1 MAIYTNRDQQRV
13 VTVQELGRGGE
24 GIVYTI
30 AGRTDVVAKIYHP
43 DQRTRQ
49 KQAKLTAMLS
59 KPPHDSGAKLTPP
72 HCALAWPMDLLF
84 AQGQFAGF
92 LMPNIERSPTVF
104 ALFNPKLRQQR
115 FPTANR
121 YFLHRAA
128 QNLAAAVSALHTVGY
143 VLGDVNQKNILVKPN
158 ALVTLVDTDSFQVCD
173 SNGMVQRCGVGV
185 PEYTP
190 PELQNKVLNSIDR
203 QPYHDAF
210 GLSVL
215 IFQLLMEGYHPFTGR
230 PMVPMLREVDQLSLH
245 CIAQGI
251 FPYWQ
256 NKQVEPPPTA
266 PNFLWLHPNVQHLF
280 VQAFVHGYQTPTARP
295 SALLWART
303 LQQAESALVQCRRD
317 PHHWYSNHLAHCP
330 YCTVRRYGLTPAQRH
345 PNQSRAA
352 PFAIQQQPRATST
365 STPPWGVVF
374 KQLGGLL
381 YLLLFLAFLVTVQ
394 PLLLLVIAVI
404 VGIGWTIT
412 RKAFWR
418 GLATLWRGSVSG
430 ARWLA
435 PYVLAGGRRLL
446 AWWRARSARFKVIT
460 VATAM
465 LFVLSLMQG
474 DDQIPQLAGWQPP
487 SPILTQ
493 VSPLAS
499 PAATSTGAGR

>member
-1 MAIYTNRDQQRV
+1 MAIYTNRDQQSI
-13 VTVQELGRGGE
+13 VTTQELGRGGE
-24 GIVYTI
+24 GVVYTI

-43 DQRTRQ
+43 DQRTGQ

-59 KPPHDSGAKLTPP
+59 RPPHDSGAKITPP
-72 HCALAWPMDLLF
+72 HCTLAWPVDLLF

-92 LMPNIERSPTVF
+92 LMPHIERSPNIF

-115 FPTANR
+115 FPNASR
-121 YFLHRAA
+121 YFLHRSA
-128 QNLAAAVSALHTVGY
+128 QNLAAAVSALHAGGY

-173 SNGMVQRCGVGV
+173 GNGMVQRCAVGV

-190 PELQNKVLNSIDR
+190 PELQNKVLSNVDR

-245 CIAQGI
+245 CIAKGI
-251 FPYWQ
+251 FPYAQ
-256 NKQVEPPPTA
+256 NNQVEAPPTA
-266 PNFLWLHPNVQHLF
+266 PNFLWLHPNVQQLF
-280 VQAFVHGYQTPTARP
+280 LQAFVGGYQTPIARP
-295 SALLWART
+295 TALLWART
-303 LQQAESALVQCRRD
+303 LQEAESALVQCRRD
-317 PHHWYSNHLAHCP
+317 SHHWYSNHLAHCP
-330 YCTVRRYGLTPAQRH
+330 HCPTRRYGLTPAQRH
-345 PNQSRAA
+345 PTQNRAA
-352 PFAIQQQPRATST
+352 PVAIQQQPGATST
-365 STPPWGVVF
+365 SAPPLGVVF

-381 YLLLFLAFLVTVQ
+381 YLLLFFAFLVTKQ
-394 PLLLLVIAVI
+394 PLLLLGVGVI
-404 VGIGWTIT
+404 VGVGWMIT

-418 GLATLWRGSVSG
+418 GLATLWRGSIRG

-435 PYVLAGGRRLL
+435 PYVLAAGYSFL
-446 AWWRARSARFKVIT
+446 AWWRTRSARFKVIT

-465 LFVLSLMQG
+465 LFMFGLMQDG
-474 DDQIPQLAGWQPP
+474 NESTQFAGWQPP

-499 PAATSTGAGR
+499 PAARSTGTGM